1 MLIKKWKIR
10 IQSDGRPA
18 ITFPKGR
25 QDGVLLPEAEDIE
38 LSDEGLIFSI
48 SRWGKITRY
57 ECPFNELGYTA
68 PPTPIAQLQAMR
80 CVSNIPQGH
89 ILIFL
94 YEFICGVLTEAT
106 PYIIKK
112 QPFDMYELAEQYFQ
126 CKQIEGVSLKKIREA
141 DILLDDDTR
150 KYISMDEKNQYLII
164 GRNPK
169 NLFTTSDN
177 LFELV
182 SEKKGEQTEF
192 RLKKY
197 L

>member
-1 MLIKKWKIR
+1 MVVKDWKIK

-18 ITFPKGR
+18 ITFPSGR
-25 QDGVLLPEAEDIE
+25 QDVVLLPEAEDIE

-48 SRWGKITRY
+48 SRRGKITRY

-106 PYIIKK
+106 PYS
-112 QPFDMYELAEQYFQ
+112 ELL
-126 CKQIEGVSLKKIREA
+126 EGVSPKKIKEA
-141 DILLDDDTR
+141 VLN
-150 KYISMDEKNQYLII
+150 KYCVEVLH
-164 GRNPK
+164 G
-169 NLFTTSDN
+169 
-177 LFELV
+177 
-182 SEKKGEQTEF
+182 
-192 RLKKY
+192 
-197 L
+197 

>member
-18 ITFPKGR
+18 ITFSSGIGR
-25 QDGVLLPEAEDIE
+25 QEVVLQPATDDIE
-38 LSDEGLIFSI
+38 LTDEGLIFSV
-48 SRWGKITRY
+48 SRRDKNTRY

-80 CVSNIPQGH
+80 CVSSIPQEH

-112 QPFDMYELAEQYFQ
+112 QPFDMYDLASAYSEQL
-126 CKQIEGVSLKKIREA
+126 ENVSIKNIKEA
-141 DILLDDDTR
+141 VLN
-150 KYISMDEKNQYLII
+150 KYVEVLH
-164 GRNPK
+164 G
-169 NLFTTSDN
+169 
-177 LFELV
+177 
-182 SEKKGEQTEF
+182 
-192 RLKKY
+192 
-197 L
+197 

>member
-1 MLIKKWKIR
+1 MLIRKWKIR

-25 QDGVLLPEAEDIE
+25 QDGVLQPESDDIE
-38 LSDEGLIFSI
+38 LSDEGLIFSV
-48 SRWGKITRY
+48 SRRGTTIRY

-112 QPFDMYELAEQYFQ
+112 QPFDMYDLASAYSEQL
-126 CKQIEGVSLKKIREA
+126 ENVSIKNIKAAVLN
-141 DILLDDDTR
+141 
-150 KYISMDEKNQYLII
+150 KYAEVLH
-164 GRNPK
+164 G
-169 NLFTTSDN
+169 
-177 LFELV
+177 
-182 SEKKGEQTEF
+182 
-192 RLKKY
+192 
-197 L
+197 

>member
-1 MLIKKWKIR
+1 MLIRNWRIR

-25 QDGVLLPEAEDIE
+25 QDVVLLPEAGNIE

-48 SRWGKITRY
+48 SRRGKITRC
-57 ECPFNELGYTA
+57 ECPLNELGYTA

-112 QPFDMYELAEQYFQ
+112 QPFDMYDLASAYSEQL
-126 CKQIEGVSLKKIREA
+126 ENVSIKNIKAAVLN
-141 DILLDDDTR
+141 
-150 KYISMDEKNQYLII
+150 KYAEVLH
-164 GRNPK
+164 G
-169 NLFTTSDN
+169 
-177 LFELV
+177 
-182 SEKKGEQTEF
+182 
-192 RLKKY
+192 
-197 L
+197 